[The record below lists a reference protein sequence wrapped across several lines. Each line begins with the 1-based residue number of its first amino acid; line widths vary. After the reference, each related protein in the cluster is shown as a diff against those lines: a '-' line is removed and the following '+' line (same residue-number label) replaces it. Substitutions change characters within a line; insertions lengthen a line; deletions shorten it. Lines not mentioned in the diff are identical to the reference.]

1 MRFYRIAD
9 SRHAP
14 ESGEGARLHGGRW
27 NSPGRAVIY
36 ACETQTG
43 AMLEKLV
50 HTNGRVPKHQVC
62 VTFEAPDS
70 LEVTTLDART
80 VKDWAAADMIASR
93 KAGDA
98 WTIAVRPPTEEGA
111 VRRRIPVVAAEAGLQ
126 LVSLRPI
133 APSLED
139 IYRRASART
148 SPTGSPGSCCAARTG
163 NASPAGG
170 SWRAGR

>member
-50 HTNGRVPKHQVC
+50 HTNGRMPKHQVC
-62 VTFEAPDS
+62 VVFEAPDS
-70 LEVTTLDART
+70 LKTTSLDP
-80 VKDWAAADMIASR
+80 KDIPGWADADMVASR

-98 WTIAVRPPTEEGA
+98 WLERAATAALLVPSAVFDVERNVLLNPEHPDF
-111 VRRRIPVVAAEAGLQ
+111 RRIRLAGTEPVRWDERLFTETPR
-126 LVSLRPI
+126 S
-133 APSLED
+133 
-139 IYRRASART
+139 
-148 SPTGSPGSCCAARTG
+148 
-163 NASPAGG
+163 
-170 SWRAGR
+170 

>member
-98 WTIAVRPPTEEGA
+98 WLEKAETAVLRVPSVVFDVERNVLINPAHADFRKIKVVGTEP
-111 VRRRIPVVAAEAGLQ
+111 VRWDQRLFEER
-126 LVSLRPI
+126 
-133 APSLED
+133 
-139 IYRRASART
+139 SAR
-148 SPTGSPGSCCAARTG
+148 SKS
-163 NASPAGG
+163 
-170 SWRAGR
+170 

>member
-50 HTNGRVPKHQVC
+50 HTNGRMPKHQVC

-98 WTIAVRPPTEEGA
+98 WLEKAETAVLRVPSVVFDVERNVLINPAHADFRKIKVVGTEP
-111 VRRRIPVVAAEAGLQ
+111 VRWDQRLFEER
-126 LVSLRPI
+126 
-133 APSLED
+133 
-139 IYRRASART
+139 SAR
-148 SPTGSPGSCCAARTG
+148 SKS
-163 NASPAGG
+163 
-170 SWRAGR
+170 

>member
-50 HTNGRVPKHQVC
+50 HTNGRMPKHQVC
-62 VTFEAPDS
+62 VTLEAPDS
-70 LEVTTLDART
+70 MEITTLDAKK
-80 VKDWAAADMIASR
+80 VAGWADADMIASR

-98 WTIAVRPPTEEGA
+98 WLEKQETAVLRVPSVVFDVERNVLINPAHAEFKRIKVIGTEP
-111 VRRRIPVVAAEAGLQ
+111 VRWDDRLFER
-126 LVSLRPI
+126 
-133 APSLED
+133 
-139 IYRRASART
+139 
-148 SPTGSPGSCCAARTG
+148 
-163 NASPAGG
+163 
-170 SWRAGR
+170 

>member
-9 SRHAP
+9 SRHSP

-50 HTNGRVPKHQVC
+50 HTNGRIPKHQVC
-62 VTFEAPDS
+62 VTYEAPNALKAIAIEPEAVPGWD
-70 LEVTTLDART
+70 DP
-80 VKDWAAADMIASR
+80 DMIASR

-98 WTIAVRPPTEEGA
+98 WLESGESVILRVPSVVFSVERNVLLNPAHADFAKVR
-111 VRRRIPVVAAEAGLQ
+111 VVATEPVRWDDRLF
-126 LVSLRPI
+126 
-133 APSLED
+133 EK
-139 IYRRASART
+139 
-148 SPTGSPGSCCAARTG
+148 
-163 NASPAGG
+163 
-170 SWRAGR
+170 

>member
-1 MRFYRIAD
+1 VRFYRIAD

-50 HTNGRVPKHQVC
+50 HTNGRMPKHQVC

-70 LEVTTLDART
+70 LKLATLDPGD
-80 VKDWAAADMIASR
+80 VKGWADPDMSASR
-93 KAGDA
+93 AAGDA
-98 WTIAVRPPTEEGA
+98 WLDKAATAVLRVPSIVFA
-111 VRRRIPVVAAEAGLQ
+111 VERNVLINPAHPDFRRIKVVGTEPVRWDDRLFE
-126 LVSLRPI
+126 R
-133 APSLED
+133 
-139 IYRRASART
+139 
-148 SPTGSPGSCCAARTG
+148 
-163 NASPAGG
+163 
-170 SWRAGR
+170 